1 MSYKIIKTLAMSIQD
16 SKNNRTPHNHLGDSE
31 GLSIHLSGMTSSH
44 PYESSVLVRNVAV
57 FLFLL
62 ATTGYAFAI
71 DGNYTIGGKSKKST
85 FATVKKDLKVSMG
98 SGYTFHQN
106 RNLPV
111 PKAQKGVF
119 NNVISYQKGNV
130 TYYMPYK
137 SKPVLGKFKTPAAP
151 QVR

>member
-1 MSYKIIKTLAMSIQD
+1 MSIQD
-16 SKNNRTPHNHLGDSE
+16 SKNYGIQHNDLRDSE
-31 GLSIHLSGMTSSH
+31 GLSIHLLRMAGKS
-44 PYESSVLVRNVAV
+44 PYKIFTLARNITVS
-57 FLFLL
+57 FFLL
-62 ATTGYAFAI
+62 VTTGYVFAI
-71 DGNYTIGGKSKKST
+71 DGNYNIGGKNKKST
-85 FATVKKDLKVSMG
+85 FATVKKDLKVTLG

-106 RNLPV
+106 RNLPL

-137 SKPVLGKFKTPAAP
+137 SKPVLGKFKTPVSP

>member
-1 MSYKIIKTLAMSIQD
+1 
-16 SKNNRTPHNHLGDSE
+16 
-31 GLSIHLSGMTSSH
+31 
-44 PYESSVLVRNVAV
+44 V